1 MSLTNYAEQAM
12 MNLVFRNL
20 NWSSLGDATGLQ
32 GSTANGSLYIS
43 LHTAD
48 PGEAGDQT
56 TSETSYTPYAR
67 VGVFRGSNNF
77 LLTGST
83 ISNLGTIAFPQC
95 TSGTATITHFGIGTD
110 SSGGGNL
117 IMKGNLT
124 ASLAVS
130 TGIAPTFAV
139 GALTA
144 TVD

>member
-83 ISNLGTIAFPQC
+83 ISNLATIAFPQC

-130 TGIAPTFAV
+130 TGIAPTFSV

>member
-117 IMKGNLT
+117 IMKGNLS